1 MVNVVATTRGYFG
14 GVFRDIGDRFS
25 IPKSIM
31 DDKKRRP
38 SWVVEAGGAAVET
51 QEPEGNGVDGLVG
64 MKVPE
69 LRDYAEQ
76 HGIDLG
82 DAKKKADIIDAIEK
96 AQAGGDGGNGDQ
108 IEPFGDAPKPQTVE
122 PVRATNEVN
131 DALGAT
137 QPDWVAPSGAAPTQ
151 VDD

>member
-14 GVFRDIGDRFS
+14 GEVRDIGERFS

-38 SWVVEAGGAAVET
+38 SWVVEAGGAAAEP
-51 QEPEGNGVDGLVG
+51 QEPESNGGDGLAG

-82 DAKKKADIIDAIEK
+82 DAKRKAEIIEAIEK
-96 AQAGGDGGNGDQ
+96 AQAGGDGGDDDQ
-108 IEPFGDAPKPQTVE
+108 IEPFGDAPKPQTAE

-137 QPDWVAPSGAAPTQ
+137 QPDWVAPAGAAPTQ
-151 VDD
+151 VED

>member
-14 GVFRDIGDRFS
+14 GEVRDIGERFS
-25 IPKSIM
+25 VPKSIM

-38 SWVVEAGGAAVET
+38 SWVVEADGAVAEP
-51 QEPEGNGVDGLVG
+51 QEPEGNGGDGLAG
-64 MKVPE
+64 MKVTE
-69 LRDYAEQ
+69 LRDFAEQ

-82 DAKKKADIIDAIEK
+82 DAKKKADIIDAIET
-96 AQAGGDGGNGDQ
+96 AQAGGGEE
-108 IEPFGDAPKPQTVE
+108 IEPFANAPKPQTVE

-137 QPDWVAPSGAAPTQ
+137 QPDWVAPAGAAPTQ